1 MGESVGTTSKMRLF
15 ISTIVIS
22 FLFFMTLTYQA
33 CSKQGFEV
41 QLKKTA
47 DVLDPFSIE
56 GLVLGDNSAMASTA
70 TDGVLSLDQAT
81 FFLVGYPL
89 QSGYIFDFNAGS
101 SDLQALRISIGSSSS
116 TVAMSSSIDSS
127 QKQIQQSDV
136 LDFSKPIIVVAQMN
150 NKLSDGRLYVNGYPS
165 SMSTATIEDYYESVS
180 RTYKVN
186 TQNFQLVDMVVYNKI
201 LSVSQ
206 IAGITAY
213 YSEKWKVPSG
223 DLEQT
228 LTHQT
233 GGSTQTVNY
242 ASDIAPIFSNRCNS
256 CHGGDVT
263 GVKSIAQIQNVITS
277 GQMAGMSL
285 SSKSSITAD
294 EKSKVLSWIQS
305 GATK

>member
-1 MGESVGTTSKMRLF
+1 MGESVKTATKMRLF
-15 ISTIVIS
+15 ISSIVMS
-22 FLFFMTLTYQA
+22 LLFFVMLSYQA

-47 DVLDPFSIE
+47 DTIDPFSVA
-56 GLVLGDNSAMASTA
+56 GLVLGDSSAMASTA
-70 TDGVLSLDQAT
+70 TEGVLSLGQGT

-116 TVAMSSSIDSS
+116 TVAMSSSVDSS

-150 NKLSDGRLYVNGYPS
+150 SKLSDGRLYVNGYPS
-165 SMSTATIEDYYESVS
+165 SMVTPVVEDYYDSVS
-180 RTYKVN
+180 RTYKVY
-186 TQNFQLVDMVVYNKI
+186 TQNFQLVDMVVYNKV
-201 LSVSQ
+201 LSVSE

-223 DLEQT
+223 DLVQT
-228 LTHQT
+228 ISHQN
-233 GGSTQTVNY
+233 GGSSQAVNY
-242 ASDIAPIFSNRCNS
+242 SSDIRPIFANRCNS
-256 CHGGDVT
+256 CHSGDVT
-263 GVKSIAQIQNVITS
+263 VAKSISQIQNVITS
-277 GQMAGMSL
+277 GQMSGMSL